1 VSEANPMKHAILVL
15 LTAIALLLAAASQT
29 YAEGITYTET
39 DSSVTGTIGAM
50 TFTDAP
56 VTVTFVG
63 DTSTVMPGPAPC
75 PNFLVSPCNQV
86 GTATITI
93 GGLGTFTFTDQME
106 AFVNQTFHLGP
117 IAGIADVVTVGPVL
131 DTINSAFATY
141 GLTTSIGPLTGATE
155 FNIFLFTTP
164 TTGGDLKFTSDSG
177 TSTFTATTT
186 ATTPEPGS
194 LLLLGIGLSGL
205 AMFRRRLA

>member
-1 VSEANPMKHAILVL
+1 MKRATLVIFA
-15 LTAIALLLAAASQT
+15 AIALLLAAASQA
-29 YAEGITYTET
+29 YADGITYTET

-75 PNFLVSPCNQV
+75 PNFAVSPCNQV

-106 AFVNQTFHLGP
+106 AFVNQTLSP
-117 IAGIADVVTVGPVL
+117 TAAAGIADVTQSLTVALVTF
-131 DTINSAFATY
+131 NSAFATY
-141 GLTTSIGPLTGATE
+141 DLTTAIGPLTGSSQLPGSGT
-155 FNIFLFTTP
+155 FNP
-164 TTGGDLKFTSDSG
+164 GANTTGGVLTFTNDSG
-177 TSTFTATTT
+177 TSTFT

-194 LLLLGIGLSGL
+194 LLLLGMGLSGL
-205 AMFRRRLA
+205 AMFRRRLP